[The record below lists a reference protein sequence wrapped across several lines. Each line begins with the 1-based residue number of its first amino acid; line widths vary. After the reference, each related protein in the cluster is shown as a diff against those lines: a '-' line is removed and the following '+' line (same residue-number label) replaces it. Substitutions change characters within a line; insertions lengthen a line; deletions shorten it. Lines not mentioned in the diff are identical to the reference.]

1 MSVIEA
7 FGNIADEL
15 AGLAP
20 EKVANL
26 KASAAMSERLEELV
40 QKKKQDQLSLE
51 ETVELE
57 RYLSLDLLIN
67 LAKARARVLLI
78 S

>member
-7 FGNIADEL
+7 FGDIAGIL
-15 AGLAP
+15 AQMAP
-20 EKVANL
+20 EKVAVMKAPTNL
-26 KASAAMSERLEELV
+26 DERVKVLV
-40 QKKKQDQLSLE
+40 AQKKQAPLSEE

-67 LAKARARVLLI
+67 LAKARAKVLLAA
-78 S
+78 